1 MIDVQ
6 HRTVPSIP
14 SSGTS
19 VQPVIHGDRPAISI
33 FAAPER
39 QEALAETLLAIGYQ
53 AVSQCLEANVNH
65 AEPLRSFSAAVVD
78 DSVDNPLEWV
88 ALNSVECPVI
98 LVTSELSTQSRLA
111 AARAGVSA
119 IIPKPLDVSELAEW
133 LNDLVGPHRETPLSI
148 LIIDDDEI
156 LAQTY
161 ASTLENA
168 GMRVVVETNPSAVL
182 RQMTALY
189 PDLILMDVQMPG
201 IDGVELARIIRQSR
215 LHLALP
221 IVFLSGERDLARQ
234 LEARTWGGDDFI
246 IKPIDPGR
254 LVSLVRMRA
263 DRAITLRSMMDRD
276 SLTGLLNHGRFIER
290 LYQELERCRRIDV
303 EMSLVLIDLDH
314 FKSINDSY
322 GHPSGDQ
329 VLRTLARTLSV
340 GLRRIDIIGRYGGE
354 EFGVLLLD
362 TPAKAA
368 FAVADKIRQRF
379 SAVEFSAKTNKFFVT
394 FSAGIAGSRGHV
406 TPEALI
412 SSADDQMYLAK
423 AEGRNRIV
431 GEQNG

>member
-6 HRTVPSIP
+6 HRSIPSIP
-14 SSGTS
+14 SFGTS
-19 VQPVIHGDRPAISI
+19 VQPAIHSDRPAISI
-33 FAAPER
+33 LAASER

-53 AVSQCLEANVNH
+53 AVSQCLQANVNH

-98 LVTSELSTQSRLA
+98 LVTSELSTQARLA

-182 RQMTALY
+182 GQMTVLY

-215 LHLALP
+215 VHLALP
-221 IVFLSGERDLARQ
+221 IVFLSAERDLARQ
-234 LEARTWGGDDFI
+234 LEARARGGDDFI
-246 IKPIDPGR
+246 IKPIDPER

-263 DRAITLRSMMDRD
+263 DRAIT
-276 SLTGLLNHGRFIER
+276 
-290 LYQELERCRRIDV
+290 
-303 EMSLVLIDLDH
+303 
-314 FKSINDSY
+314 
-322 GHPSGDQ
+322 
-329 VLRTLARTLSV
+329 
-340 GLRRIDIIGRYGGE
+340 
-354 EFGVLLLD
+354 
-362 TPAKAA
+362 
-368 FAVADKIRQRF
+368 
-379 SAVEFSAKTNKFFVT
+379 
-394 FSAGIAGSRGHV
+394 
-406 TPEALI
+406 
-412 SSADDQMYLAK
+412 
-423 AEGRNRIV
+423 
-431 GEQNG
+431 